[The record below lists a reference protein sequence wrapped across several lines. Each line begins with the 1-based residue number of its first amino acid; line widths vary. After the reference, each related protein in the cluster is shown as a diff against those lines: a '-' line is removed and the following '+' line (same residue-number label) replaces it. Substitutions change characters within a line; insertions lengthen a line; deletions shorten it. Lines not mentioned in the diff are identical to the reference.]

1 MNSKTKPQLCWHD
14 LSYCVIASWQ
24 PHPTTVKI
32 KNSKVKQKPSHKL
45 KIEVQILYTRF
56 MIRHPVCVFWGFLPM
71 L

>member
-32 KNSKVKQKPSHKL
+32 QNSKVKQKPSHKL
-45 KIEVQILYTRF
+45 KMEVQFCTQDS
-56 MIRHPVCVFWGFLPM
+56 
-71 L
+71 